1 MSGWLK
7 AGLIGAG
14 ILVAI
19 SVVGALPCIG
29 CCAVPVEWVALGCIG
44 ALAVYWLSPVSSLAS
59 AAGYGALAA
68 LIAAAIGGIVGAVID
83 TVSGAVLGPAE
94 FAWLER
100 VPPEVW
106 RQWRAWGFDPRMFAQ
121 PRVGT
126 LATLIGSMT
135 CCGFTLAIGAGLGA
149 LGGVIFAAIK
159 QE

>member
-19 SVVGALPCIG
+19 SIVGALPWLG

-83 TVSGAVLGPAE
+83 TVSAAVLGPAQLE
-94 FAWLER
+94 WLENM
-100 VPPEVW
+100 PPEVW
-106 RQWRAWGFDPRMFAQ
+106 RQWRAWGIDPRMFAQ
-121 PRVGT
+121 PRFGT
-126 LATLIGSMT
+126 LAALIGSIS

-149 LGGVIFAAIK
+149 LGGVIFAAIR